1 MVRSEESYRGHH
13 VGLRGARRLRD
24 HRTIRLWQVDIDPVP
39 ESHARDDS
47 EGEGRRE
54 GPPQRGGHLHAA
66 RGDRPPPDR
75 NGVPESQ
82 SLSDNVHLRKRRGG
96 PSAER
101 RTQPGPAR
109 YGGPWEPEASRPLGR
124 GGGLVGGKRGEVV
137 RGATKAGLHLEGP
150 PGGSGGP
157 P

>member
-24 HRTIRLWQVDIDPVP
+24 HRTIRLWQVDVDPLP
-39 ESHARDDS
+39 ESDARDDPQ
-47 EGEGRRE
+47 GKGRGE

-109 YGGPWEPEASRPLGR
+109 YGGPGEPEKSPPLGR
-124 GGGLVGGKRGEVV
+124 GGGLVGEKRGEPV
-137 RGATKAGLHLEGP
+137 RGAKKPGLPREGP
-150 PGGSGGP
+150 PPTAPG
-157 P
+157 